1 MKSIKKLRAKVY
13 IDGANI
19 FYAQRHM
26 GWFVNWKKA
35 INYLKSK
42 AEILEIN
49 YYTGIKNDDEKM
61 KQYLNY
67 LRGLGIKT
75 ITKALKIIK
84 DKSGRVIYKSN
95 CDIEMAV
102 DILLDADSYELSI
115 IFSGDSDFTYLIKI
129 LQKQFQK
136 QIWVLSSRKTISWE
150 IKLAANSY
158 TFLDQLEKL
167 IKK

>member
-26 GWFVNWKKA
+26 GWFVNWEKA

-61 KQYLNY
+61 KKYLDY
-67 LRGLGIKT
+67 LRRLGIKT

-84 DKSGRVIYKSN
+84 DRLGRVIYKSN

-136 QIWVLSSRKTISWE
+136 QIWVFSSRKTISWE

-158 TFLDQLEKL
+158 TFLEELEKL